1 MITLISILAPIDDQL
16 NFGDNYVTRMEKL
29 SDNPYREGL
38 SIEDYLHNLNIYA
51 QIMKIY
57 VDFFTEY
64 WYEDNVEKT
73 NEMMNKELE
82 RVGIFGP
89 NIFRIWSGLTAEE
102 NNSLGK
108 YVLSLDL
115 PVKRSDMDAFFD
127 RVRRGDLEFLC
138 RYCKTEYATS
148 AWDLL
153 KEVRSYNK

>member
-73 NEMMNKELE
+73 NEKMKERLKK
-82 RVGIFGP
+82 VGIIG
-89 NIFRIWSGLTAEE
+89 WSGLTAEE

-108 YVLSLDL
+108 YVLALDL
-115 PVKRSDMDAFFD
+115 PVKRSDMETFFE
-127 RVRRGDLEFLC
+127 RVRCGDLEFLC
-138 RYCKTEYATS
+138 RYCKTEYATC

>member
-16 NFGDNYVTRMEKL
+16 NFGDNYVTKMEKL

-73 NEMMNKELE
+73 NEMMKERLKKA
-82 RVGIFGP
+82 GIIG
-89 NIFRIWSGLTAEE
+89 WSGLTAEE

-115 PVKRSDMDAFFD
+115 PIKDSDMKNFFN
-127 RVRRGDLEFLC
+127 RVRSGDLAFLC
-138 RYCKTEYATS
+138 RYPYNGTDAFE
-148 AWDLL
+148 LL
-153 KEVRSYNK
+153 KSVV

>member
-16 NFGDNYVTRMEKL
+16 NFGDNYVTKMEKL

-73 NEMMNKELE
+73 NEKMKERLKKA
-82 RVGIFGP
+82 GIIG
-89 NIFRIWSGLTAEE
+89 WSGLTAEE
-102 NNSLGK
+102 NNPLGE
-108 YVLSLDL
+108 YVLALDL
-115 PVKRSDMDAFFD
+115 PVKRSDMETFFE
-127 RVRRGDLEFLC
+127 RVRCGDLEFLC
-138 RYCKTEYATS
+138 RYCKTEYATC

>member
-29 SDNPYREGL
+29 SDNPYREG
-38 SIEDYLHNLNIYA
+38 SSVEDYLHNLNIYA

-73 NEMMNKELE
+73 NEMMKERLKKA
-82 RVGIFGP
+82 GIIG
-89 NIFRIWSGLTAEE
+89 WSGLTAEE

-115 PVKRSDMDAFFD
+115 PIKDSDMKEFFN
-127 RVRRGDLEFLC
+127 RVRSGDLEFLC
-138 RYCKTEYATS
+138 RYPYNGTDAFE
-148 AWDLL
+148 LL
-153 KEVRSYNK
+153 KGVV

>member
-29 SDNPYREGL
+29 SDNPYREGS

-73 NEMMNKELE
+73 NEMMKERLE
-82 RVGIFGP
+82 KAGIIG
-89 NIFRIWSGLTAEE
+89 WSGLTAEE
-102 NNSLGK
+102 NNPLGE
-108 YVLSLDL
+108 YVLALDL
-115 PVKRSDMDAFFD
+115 PVKRSDIETFFE
-127 RVRRGDLEFLC
+127 RVRCGDLEFLC

>member
-29 SDNPYREGL
+29 SDNSYREGL

-73 NEMMNKELE
+73 NEKMKERLE
-82 RVGIFGP
+82 KAGIIG
-89 NIFRIWSGLTAEE
+89 WSGLTAEE
-102 NNSLGK
+102 NNPLGE
-108 YVLSLDL
+108 YVLALDL
-115 PVKRSDMDAFFD
+115 PVKRSDMETFFE
-127 RVRRGDLEFLC
+127 RVRCGDLEFLC
-138 RYCKTEYATS
+138 RYCKTEYATC

-153 KEVRSYNK
+153 KEVRRN

>member
-16 NFGDNYVTRMEKL
+16 NFGDNYVTRMETL

-73 NEMMNKELE
+73 NEKMKERLKKA
-82 RVGIFGP
+82 GIIG
-89 NIFRIWSGLTAEE
+89 WSGLTAEE
-102 NNSLGK
+102 NNPLGE
-108 YVLSLDL
+108 YVLALDL
-115 PVKRSDMDAFFD
+115 PVKRSDMETFFE
-127 RVRRGDLEFLC
+127 RVRCGDLEFLC
-138 RYCKTEYATS
+138 RYCKTEYATC

>member
-73 NEMMNKELE
+73 NEMMKERLKKASII
-82 RVGIFGP
+82 G
-89 NIFRIWSGLTAEE
+89 WSGLTAEE

-115 PVKRSDMDAFFD
+115 SIRI
-127 RVRRGDLEFLC
+127 
-138 RYCKTEYATS
+138 
-148 AWDLL
+148 
-153 KEVRSYNK
+153 

>member
-29 SDNPYREGL
+29 SDNPYREGS

-73 NEMMNKELE
+73 NEKMKERLE
-82 RVGIFGP
+82 KAGIIG
-89 NIFRIWSGLTAEE
+89 WSGLTAEE
-102 NNSLGK
+102 NNPLGE
-108 YVLSLDL
+108 YVLALDL
-115 PVKRSDMDAFFD
+115 PVKRSDMETFFE
-127 RVRRGDLEFLC
+127 RVRCGDLEFLC
-138 RYCKTEYATS
+138 RYCKTEYATC

-153 KEVRSYNK
+153 KEVRRN

>member
-29 SDNPYREGL
+29 SDNPYREGS

-82 RVGIFGP
+82 RAGIFGP
-89 NIFRIWSGLTAEE
+89 NIRIWSGLTAEE

>member
-29 SDNPYREGL
+29 SDNPYREGS

-73 NEMMNKELE
+73 NEIMNKELE
-82 RVGIFGP
+82 RVGLYGP
-89 NIFRIWSGLTAEE
+89 NTFRIWSGLTAEE
-102 NNSLGK
+102 HSSLGK

-115 PVKRSDMDAFFD
+115 PVKRSEMEEFFE
-127 RVRRGDLEFLC
+127 RVRCGDLEFLC
-138 RYCKTEYATS
+138 RYSRSQYGTCALE
-148 AWDLL
+148 LL
-153 KEVRSYNK
+153 KDVRRN

>member
-16 NFGDNYVTRMEKL
+16 NFGDNYVTKMEKL

-64 WYEDNVEKT
+64 WYEDSVEKT
-73 NEMMNKELE
+73 NEKMKERLKKA
-82 RVGIFGP
+82 GIIG
-89 NIFRIWSGLTAEE
+89 WSGLTAEE
-102 NNSLGK
+102 NNPLGE
-108 YVLSLDL
+108 YVLALDL
-115 PVKRSDMDAFFD
+115 PVKRSDMETFFE
-127 RVRRGDLEFLC
+127 RVRCGDLEFLC
-138 RYCKTEYATS
+138 RYCKTEYATC
-148 AWDLL
+148 AWDML

>member
-16 NFGDNYVTRMEKL
+16 NFGDNYVTKMEKL

-73 NEMMNKELE
+73 NEMMKERLKKA
-82 RVGIFGP
+82 GIIG
-89 NIFRIWSGLTAEE
+89 WSGLTAEE
-102 NNSLGK
+102 NNPLGE
-108 YVLSLDL
+108 YVLALDL
-115 PVKRSDMDAFFD
+115 PVKRSDMETFFE
-127 RVRRGDLEFLC
+127 RVRCGDLEFLC
-138 RYCKTEYATS
+138 RYCKTEYATC

-153 KEVRSYNK
+153 KDVRSYNK

>member
-73 NEMMNKELE
+73 NEKMKERLKKA
-82 RVGIFGP
+82 GIIG
-89 NIFRIWSGLTAEE
+89 WSGLTAEE
-102 NNSLGK
+102 NNPLGE

-115 PVKRSDMDAFFD
+115 PVKRSDMETFFE
-127 RVRRGDLEFLC
+127 RVRCGDLEFLC
-138 RYCKTEYATS
+138 RYCKTEYATC

-153 KEVRSYNK
+153 KDVRSYNK

>member
-16 NFGDNYVTRMEKL
+16 NFDDNKVTRMEKL

-57 VDFFTEY
+57 VDFFTEH

-73 NEMMNKELE
+73 NEMMKERLE
-82 RVGIFGP
+82 KAGIIG
-89 NIFRIWSGLTAEE
+89 WSGLTAEE
-102 NNSLGK
+102 NNPLGE
-108 YVLSLDL
+108 YVLALDL
-115 PVKRSDMDAFFD
+115 PVKRSDMETFFE
-127 RVRRGDLEFLC
+127 RVRCGDLEFLC
-138 RYCKTEYATS
+138 RYCKTEYATC

>member
-73 NEMMNKELE
+73 NEKMKERLKKA
-82 RVGIFGP
+82 GIIG
-89 NIFRIWSGLTAEE
+89 WSGLTAEE
-102 NNSLGK
+102 NNPLGE

-115 PVKRSDMDAFFD
+115 PIKDSDMKEFFN
-127 RVRRGDLEFLC
+127 RVRSGDLAFLC
-138 RYCKTEYATS
+138 RYPYNGTDAFE
-148 AWDLL
+148 LL
-153 KEVRSYNK
+153 KGVV

>member
-16 NFGDNYVTRMEKL
+16 NFGDNYVTKMEKL
-29 SDNPYREGL
+29 SDNPYREGS

-73 NEMMNKELE
+73 NEMMKERLKKA
-82 RVGIFGP
+82 GIIG
-89 NIFRIWSGLTAEE
+89 WSGLTAEE

-115 PVKRSDMDAFFD
+115 PIKDSDMKEFFN
-127 RVRRGDLEFLC
+127 RVRSGDLEFLC
-138 RYCKTEYATS
+138 RYPYNGTDAFE
-148 AWDLL
+148 LL
-153 KEVRSYNK
+153 KGVV

>member
-16 NFGDNYVTRMEKL
+16 NFDDNKVTRMEKL
-29 SDNPYREGL
+29 SDKPYREGL

-73 NEMMNKELE
+73 NEKMKERLE
-82 RVGIFGP
+82 KAGIIG
-89 NIFRIWSGLTAEE
+89 WSGLTAEE

-138 RYCKTEYATS
+138 RYCKTEYATC

>member
-73 NEMMNKELE
+73 NEMMKERLE
-82 RVGIFGP
+82 KAGIIG
-89 NIFRIWSGLTAEE
+89 WSGLTAEE

-138 RYCKTEYATS
+138 RYCKTEYATC

-153 KEVRSYNK
+153 KEVRRN

>member
-16 NFGDNYVTRMEKL
+16 NFGDNYVTKMEKL

-73 NEMMNKELE
+73 NEMMKERLKKA
-82 RVGIFGP
+82 GIIG
-89 NIFRIWSGLTAEE
+89 WSGLTAEE
-102 NNSLGK
+102 NNPLGE
-108 YVLSLDL
+108 YVLALDL
-115 PVKRSDMDAFFD
+115 PVKRSDMETFFE
-127 RVRRGDLEFLC
+127 RVRCGDLEFLC
-138 RYCKTEYATS
+138 RYCKTEYATC
-148 AWDLL
+148 AWDML

>member
-29 SDNPYREGL
+29 SDNPYREGS

-51 QIMKIY
+51 QIIKIY

-73 NEMMNKELE
+73 NEKMKERLKKA
-82 RVGIFGP
+82 GIIG
-89 NIFRIWSGLTAEE
+89 WSGLTAEE

-115 PVKRSDMDAFFD
+115 PVKRSDMETFFE
-127 RVRRGDLEFLC
+127 RVGGGDLKFLC
-138 RYCKTEYATS
+138 RYCKTEYATC

>member
-73 NEMMNKELE
+73 NEKMKERLKKA
-82 RVGIFGP
+82 GIIG
-89 NIFRIWSGLTAEE
+89 WSGLTAEE
-102 NNSLGK
+102 NNPLGE
-108 YVLSLDL
+108 YVLALDL
-115 PVKRSDMDAFFD
+115 PVKRSDMETFFE
-127 RVRRGDLEFLC
+127 RVRCGDLEFLC
-138 RYCKTEYATS
+138 RYPYNGTDAFE
-148 AWDLL
+148 LL
-153 KEVRSYNK
+153 KGVV

>member
-29 SDNPYREGL
+29 SDNPYREG
-38 SIEDYLHNLNIYA
+38 SSVEDYLHNLNIYA

-73 NEMMNKELE
+73 NEKMKERLE
-82 RVGIFGP
+82 KAGIIG
-89 NIFRIWSGLTAEE
+89 WSGLTAEE

-115 PVKRSDMDAFFD
+115 PIKDSDMKEFFN
-127 RVRRGDLEFLC
+127 RVRSGDLEFLC
-138 RYCKTEYATS
+138 RYPYNGTDAFE
-148 AWDLL
+148 LL
-153 KEVRSYNK
+153 KGVV

>member
-73 NEMMNKELE
+73 NEKMNKELE

-89 NIFRIWSGLTAEE
+89 NTFRTWSGLTAEE
-102 NNSLGK
+102 NNPLGE
-108 YVLSLDL
+108 YVLALDL
-115 PVKRSDMDAFFD
+115 PVKRSDMETFFE
-127 RVRRGDLEFLC
+127 RVRCGDLEFLC
-138 RYCKTEYATS
+138 RYPYNGTDAFE
-148 AWDLL
+148 LL
-153 KEVRSYNK
+153 KGIV

>member
-51 QIMKIY
+51 QIIKIY

-73 NEMMNKELE
+73 NEKMKERLKKA
-82 RVGIFGP
+82 GIIG
-89 NIFRIWSGLTAEE
+89 WSGLTAEE

-115 PVKRSDMDAFFD
+115 PVKRSDMETFFE
-127 RVRRGDLEFLC
+127 RVRCGDLEFLC
-138 RYCKTEYATS
+138 GYCKTEYATC

>member
-16 NFGDNYVTRMEKL
+16 NFDDNKVTRMEKL
-29 SDNPYREGL
+29 SDNPYREGS

-73 NEMMNKELE
+73 NEKMKERLKKA
-82 RVGIFGP
+82 GIIG
-89 NIFRIWSGLTAEE
+89 WSGLTAEE
-102 NNSLGK
+102 NNPLGE

-115 PVKRSDMDAFFD
+115 PVKRSDMETFFE
-127 RVRRGDLEFLC
+127 RVRCGDLEFLC
-138 RYCKTEYATS
+138 RYCKTEYATC

>member
-1 MITLISILAPIDDQL
+1 MSILAPIDDQL
-16 NFGDNYVTRMEKL
+16 NFGDNKVTRMEKL
-29 SDNPYREGL
+29 SDNPYREGS

-73 NEMMNKELE
+73 NEMMKERLE
-82 RVGIFGP
+82 KAGIIG
-89 NIFRIWSGLTAEE
+89 WSGLTAEE
-102 NNSLGK
+102 NNPLGE
-108 YVLSLDL
+108 YVLALDL
-115 PVKRSDMDAFFD
+115 PVKRSDMETFFE
-127 RVRRGDLEFLC
+127 RVRCGDLEFLC
-138 RYCKTEYATS
+138 RYCKTEYATC

>member
-1 MITLISILAPIDDQL
+1 MITLISILADIDDQL
-16 NFGDNYVTRMEKL
+16 NYGDNIIGRIKTL
-29 SDNPYREGL
+29 SDNPYREG
-38 SIEDYLHNLNIYA
+38 SSVEDYLHNLNIYA

-89 NIFRIWSGLTAEE
+89 NTFIIWSGLTAEE

-115 PVKRSDMDAFFD
+115 PIKDSDMKNFFN
-127 RVRRGDLEFLC
+127 RVRGGDLAFLC
-138 RYCKTEYATS
+138 RYPYNGTDAFE
-148 AWDLL
+148 LL
-153 KEVRSYNK
+153 KGVV